1 MRNHLPRI
9 STLLTAC
16 LPFAL
21 HAQIE
26 AEPNNSDAAANT
38 LAISSPMLGAMGSA
52 CTAIAD
58 DTDDYFVVNVPIDCT
73 LRITTVSNN
82 PTAATHNL
90 NIDVRRNGAL
100 LFTSDRVTGNNG
112 NDSIVT
118 NTHHCIAK
126 GTYHLR
132 LWRAFATCY
141 QYSLTVTL
149 VAPLYADDA
158 EPNDDFA
165 SAALQPMLPAGA
177 PTEGRVAF
185 TYGDDAD
192 DRYRIVLAD
201 EGTITVS
208 LNASRDGDIVG
219 HSMLVDLYKD
229 GASIW
234 SMQGVAGVNNT
245 MQLTQ
250 GAITCLSAGTYFLG
264 IRPYFGCGFSYRLRY
279 DLAPPLYANDP
290 EPNNTA
296 AQADAQPMLAPGTWR
311 TGHFNFNYATASGA
325 DDADWFRI
333 ETAGDGALQL
343 EVQAERAG
351 DAGTLLV
358 NVFRNGT
365 QVNSFNADA
374 GGSGA
379 AVLSTAS
386 FPCYGA
392 GTYHIALQPSN
403 YCGISYRLRYSILA
417 PVFGNDPEDNG
428 GSDLNATPI
437 QPDDTEAEG
446 HLNFTH
452 YGENDDRWR
461 VSLTTD
467 GALSFTAQAERFD
480 AGTGNIGLTLHN
492 NAGSIVAASNIAVG
506 GQGVPASTSLS
517 FPGLTAGQYVLRLSA
532 SNGCGISYRLS
543 CADAE
548 EDGQCDGFGQITGLA
563 ERAAANA
570 LLLYPNPVE
579 AALRLRLPSDGGAM
593 ATVLDATGR
602 VALRERLAVTGG
614 QAILPVDA
622 LPPGCYL
629 LRIEGPS
636 RPLSSAFIKE

>member
-1 MRNHLPRI
+1 MRNHLLRNA
-9 STLLTAC
+9 TLLTAC

-132 LWRAFATCY
+132 LWRAFETCY

-165 SAALQPMLPAGA
+165 SAALQPVLPAGT
-177 PTEGRVAF
+177 PTEGRVAY
-185 TYGDDAD
+185 TYGSDAD

-229 GASIW
+229 GESIW
-234 SMQGVAGVNNT
+234 NMQGVAGVNNT

-250 GAITCLSAGTYFLG
+250 GAITCLSAGTYYLG
-264 IRPYFGCGFSYRLRY
+264 VRPYFGCGFSYRLRY

-290 EPNNTA
+290 EPNNNAT
-296 AQADAQPMLAPGTWR
+296 QADARPVLAANTWR
-311 TGHFNFNYATASGA
+311 EGHFNFNYATASGA

-333 ETAGDGALQL
+333 ETSGDGALGIETEAL
-343 EVQAERAG
+343 RDG
-351 DAGTLLV
+351 IAGTMLV

-365 QVNSFNADA
+365 QINSFTATVG
-374 GGSGA
+374 GGSIGQSA
-379 AVLSTAS
+379 AQ

-403 YCGISYRLRYSILA
+403 YCGISYRLRYTLVP
-417 PVFGNDPEDNG
+417 PVFGNDLEDNG
-428 GSDLNATPI
+428 GSDLNAAPI
-437 QPDDTEAEG
+437 QPGDAQAEG
-446 HLNFTH
+446 HLNFTLN
-452 YGENDDRWR
+452 GENDDRWR
-461 VSLTTD
+461 ISLTAD
-467 GALSFTAQAERFD
+467 GAITLLAQAEKAD
-480 AGTGNIGLTLHN
+480 PGTGNIGVTLHN
-492 NAGSIVAASNIAVG
+492 NAGSTVAASNIVVG
-506 GQGVPASTSLS
+506 GGSTPASTSLS
-517 FPGLTAGQYVLRLSA
+517 FPGLSAGQYVLRLTA

-543 CADAE
+543 CADADS
-548 EDGQCDGFGQITGLA
+548 DGQCDGFGQIVGLA
-563 ERAAANA
+563 ERAAANT

-579 AALRLRLPSDGGAM
+579 AALRLRLPADGGAM

-614 QAILPVDA
+614 QAILLVDA

-636 RPLSSAFIKE
+636 GPLSSAFIKE